1 MPLRGADTSSSKYWD
16 TYFPLLRT
24 CVHIHMPPSC
34 TTAADSLVGF
44 SHPVSPYKITLSQEQ
59 FSKQQVL
66 PRSQQSSPPHS
77 WCKQPSV
84 YCLSTS
90 SMGHCLPPPCSS
102 QSISTAVFPKDY
114 ISGGGWGVVGGEGH
128 FAGPA
133 ASQPWTA
140 ETVYPSVLHKSITPP
155 LEDAPGKL
163 AWQTVV
169 KDRPSLV
176 SLGLGS

>member
-1 MPLRGADTSSSKYWD
+1 
-16 TYFPLLRT
+16 
-24 CVHIHMPPSC
+24 MPPSC
-34 TTAADSLVGF
+34 TTAADSLVSF

-102 QSISTAVFPKDY
+102 QSISRAVFPKDY
-114 ISGGGWGVVGGEGH
+114 ISGRGWEVERDTL
-128 FAGPA
+128 
-133 ASQPWTA
+133 QD
-140 ETVYPSVLHKSITPP
+140 L
-155 LEDAPGKL
+155 LL
-163 AWQTVV
+163 
-169 KDRPSLV
+169 PSLEQ
-176 SLGLGS
+176 LGLFTQVSCINPSNMLQANWPDKLWLKTDLVLSLLVLAPNLPSILNFKILIFHTQFY